1 MQQEL
6 DQELINLQT
15 HKKVWFGSQ
24 VKIHYIEDDEKF
36 VEFIQKTIKHGTF
49 AAVYRIRFKERI
61 KNFDDKY
68 GYILNVSHRNFI
80 KCYLNKCSIL

>member
-24 VKIHYIEDDEKF
+24 VNIYYIEDDENLLNLYRKD
-36 VEFIQKTIKHGTF
+36 KTWYF
-49 AAVYRIRFKERI
+49 AAVDRIRFKERI